1 MKKMKKM
8 IAILLAAVLVL
19 GMNLTVFA
27 NEPAAQNTSGSISI
41 TNAVPGKVYK
51 AYLMFE
57 LESYSTASG
66 AYLYTVK
73 DPLWR
78 AFVETNSVASQYLE
92 IYEVNHVRIK
102 DSDATDNKY
111 TAKTLTAEDK
121 AALATAA
128 IIYAKENNMAA
139 AAELPR
145 TLADG
150 TKSYTQSDLTLG
162 YYAVDSSMGAL
173 CGLTTLDPNSQ
184 VAEKNTEPTVDKEV
198 MEDVDNDGQIG
209 ASDTWGERN
218 DDEIGDTV
226 YFRSTIHAK
235 AGAHNYVLHDR
246 MGDGLTL
253 NKDSIEVKIDK
264 TVLKG
269 YLVDG
274 TKNRPLEDEK
284 YEEEYDYYVLYD
296 QKNQTTETEVC
307 DFEVHFTTRFLNTI
321 TEETDIVVSYNALLN
336 EHAYI
341 YENANRNAT
350 QLEYGDGNFTT
361 EDITLTYTYMID
373 VIKTDADDKVLSGA
387 KFELYAADS
396 KGTGT
401 TLDVKDEEGNDVKV
415 GEKLKF
421 ISLGTGAYTVAA
433 SDDTR
438 GVDYVIAGDIVIR
451 GLDVGTYYLVEKDA
465 PAGYNKLENAITVKI
480 TRNANGLGNNNIG
493 YTSNGVYDAET
504 GGGYQVINKTGGI
517 LPSTGGVGTTLF
529 YIAGGALVV
538 AAAVVMVTR
547 KRMDA
552 EE

>member
-92 IYEVNHVRIK
+92 IYEENHVRIK

-145 TLADG
+145 TLGDG
-150 TKSYTQSDLTLG
+150 SKSFTQSDLTLG

-184 VAEKNTEPTVDKEV
+184 VSEKNTEPTVDKEV

-209 ASDTWGERN
+209 KNDTWGEKN

-226 YFRSTIHAK
+226 YFKSTIHAK

-253 NKDSIEVKIDK
+253 NKESIKVKIGENE
-264 TVLKG
+264 LNG

-274 TKNRPLEDEK
+274 TKNLPLKDEE
-284 YEEEYDYYVLYD
+284 YEKDYDYYVLYD

-307 DFEVHFTTRFLNTI
+307 DFEVHFTTKFLNTI
-321 TEETDIVVSYNALLN
+321 TEATDIVVSYNALLN
-336 EHAYI
+336 EHAYV
-341 YENANRNAT
+341 YEKANRNAT
-350 QLEYGDGNFTT
+350 QLEYGDENFTT
-361 EDITLTYTYMID
+361 EDITLTYTYMVD
-373 VIKTDADDKVLSGA
+373 VIKTDADNKVLSGA
-387 KFELYAADS
+387 KFELYAANS
-396 KGTGT
+396 KGT
-401 TLDVKDEEGNDVKV
+401 TLDVKDKEGNDVKV

-421 ISLGTGAYTVAA
+421 LSLGNGAYTLTT
-433 SDDTR
+433 SNDTK
-438 GVDYVIAGDIVIR
+438 GVEVVIAGDIVLN
-451 GLDVGTYYLVEKDA
+451 GLDVGTYYLVETEA
-465 PAGYNKLENAITVKI
+465 PAGYNKLDRAIKVEI
-480 TRNANGLGNNNIG
+480 TRNANDLGSNNIG
-493 YTSNGVYDAET
+493 YTSNGVYDAVT